1 VVAVIGLWRSRHDPR
16 LSSEATARALRA
28 RLHTPYGFH
37 CVRQENDGTIDLSD
51 VDYLCEPERPQ
62 DVGYWVG
69 TDSRKI
75 TGIQPTG

>member
-1 VVAVIGLWRSRHDPR
+1 
-16 LSSEATARALRA
+16 
-28 RLHTPYGFH
+28 
-37 CVRQENDGTIDLSD
+37 VRQENDGTIDLSD